1 MTEPAS
7 RSFAAPPWGHLAVV
21 LGVAATS
28 FGLLPATA
36 LAASEADA
44 ATTDAAAPDHPLID
58 NARAQTRDL
67 SERLARNVDSWFGDR
82 PFEDGGKVSQ
92 GLLSLGVFHRQDQGT
107 DVDLRFTAR
116 FRLPNFEKSAYLF
129 VGRDD
134 PREAVRDT
142 PESSARQ
149 RQVLLSR
156 PEDRSFLGGLGGV
169 LGDDFSFRVGV
180 GARLRPFAQVRWDKP
195 WVLAPGHVLGLRETL
210 FWSRDE
216 RFGSTT
222 ALSYELD
229 RHAPWAVRWQG
240 AATIT
245 QETRNVEWS
254 STLGAYRDI
263 GAQRLLSLE
272 LLFGGTGTQGTGVG
286 MSDRGVLAK
295 WQQPLY
301 KDWLVGELA
310 AGQFWLRPDAQ
321 SPRGQAWALGYS
333 LRMRL

>member
-1 MTEPAS
+1 MTAPAS
-7 RSFAAPPWGHLAVV
+7 RSIAVPAWGRFALVMVV
-21 LGVAATS
+21 TAAS
-28 FGLLPATA
+28 VGPLPGTA
-36 LAASEADA
+36 LAAGEAEAVA
-44 ATTDAAAPDHPLID
+44 ATPDHPLID
-58 NARAQTRDL
+58 NARAQTRDW
-67 SERLARNVDSWFGDR
+67 SERLARGVDSWFGDR

-107 DVDLRFTAR
+107 DVELRFTAR

-149 RQVLLSR
+149 RQGLVSR
-156 PEDRSFLGGLGGV
+156 PGDRSFLGGLGGV

-229 RHAPWAVRWQG
+229 LHAPWALRWQS

-254 STLGAYRDI
+254 STLGAYRDF

-272 LLFGGTGTQGTGVG
+272 LLFNGTGTQGTGVG